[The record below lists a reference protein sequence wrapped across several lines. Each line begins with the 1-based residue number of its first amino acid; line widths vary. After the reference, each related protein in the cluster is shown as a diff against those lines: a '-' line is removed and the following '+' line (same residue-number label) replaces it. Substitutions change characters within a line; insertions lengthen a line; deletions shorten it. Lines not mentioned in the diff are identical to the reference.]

1 MCHTVF
7 HSMCYVT
14 KRLDPWN
21 VNRPAWC
28 IVQFCSHHLIKNV
41 HCLLRVSFQV
51 IKYRRFGSATFW
63 TPKPGNETQLS
74 TLFFS
79 RLIHLTFNYCCYN
92 MSMPHTVHFLPKPK
106 WLNYLSNPNTDKKP
120 PKKKK
125 PSGMIDITHRCEQG
139 VPCYETGCDWLRVEK
154 GIPIG
159 LKQAHSF
166 TLRCLLC
173 NPMGCHGDHM
183 LLQVNMAQS
192 QKTRFLTRKQRNK
205 TCTCFIGRENKV
217 CVCLHSL
224 LRGRWWD
231 TR

>member
-1 MCHTVF
+1 
-7 HSMCYVT
+7 
-14 KRLDPWN
+14 
-21 VNRPAWC
+21 
-28 IVQFCSHHLIKNV
+28 
-41 HCLLRVSFQV
+41 
-51 IKYRRFGSATFW
+51 
-63 TPKPGNETQLS
+63 
-74 TLFFS
+74 
-79 RLIHLTFNYCCYN
+79 
-92 MSMPHTVHFLPKPK
+92 
-106 WLNYLSNPNTDKKP
+106 
-120 PKKKK
+120 
-125 PSGMIDITHRCEQG
+125 MIDITHRCEQG

-217 CVCLHSL
+217 CVCVCVFIHF
-224 LRGRWWD
+224 
-231 TR
+231 